1 MAGLVLTHP
10 KSDARATK
18 IQLLR
23 NIGFI
28 AVKVIIHAPLVIS
41 SIEHLS
47 HNINARIIKRARH
60 GEIR

>member
-10 KSDARATK
+10 TSDARATK

-28 AVKVIIHAPLVIS
+28 ALKVFIHAPLVTG
-41 SIEHLS
+41 SIEHLP
-47 HNINARIIKRARH
+47 HNINARIKKRARH